1 MIHVRDDWDVEF
13 WENSTEAFDILHEQ
27 EKKPS
32 QMCRDP
38 SLREH
43 VARIL
48 QWHVALIVI
57 RVTLIRIFL

>member
-32 QMCRDP
+32 QMEQNKEVKNGGQPCGRKIW
-38 SLREH
+38 L
-43 VARIL
+43 L
-48 QWHVALIVI
+48 
-57 RVTLIRIFL
+57 FLENNVR